1 LSHAAGGVVLLQLR
15 CFLLHWFFER
25 RHDVL
30 DCVRS
35 VRALSVGLN
44 NVAQSPSVSAR
55 VFFRSALVLAIKT
68 S

>member
-1 LSHAAGGVVLLQLR
+1 MSHAAGGVVLLQLR

-25 RHDVL
+25 RHDDL

-44 NVAQSPSVSAR
+44 NVAQSPGRKRAR
-55 VFFRSALVLAIKT
+55 IFRSALVLAIKT